1 MTKKTSNKKNNIKP
15 GIFFLFF
22 AYRRGESENKA
33 ILSLL
38 SLFSLLGP
46 HGNLLLKSLKHVGC
60 KGVRIERIFYSR
72 TQVAQCMQI
81 SLALGSCFSQSE
93 SKHS

>member
-1 MTKKTSNKKNNIKP
+1 MANKLATKRTILSL
-15 GIFFLFF
+15 GYFFLFF

-33 ILSLL
+33 IISLL
-38 SLFSLLGP
+38 SLFSLRGP
-46 HGNLLLKSLKHVGC
+46 HGNLLLKSLKYPGC
-60 KGVRIERIFYSR
+60 KRVRIERIFYSG

-81 SLALGSCFSQSE
+81 SLDLGSCFSQSE